1 MNSGQDAV
9 GCKSEMNESRLDEDL
24 KALGK
29 SPPPPLPTDFYA
41 AVWSK
46 IQNRETTIRGKPRNW
61 LEGLFVTLATP
72 QWAAAALVL
81 ALLIG
86 WSLGRITTR
95 RADCCC
101 ERYNR
106 EQRGC
111 QCHRE
116 RPAHQQTGASR
127 KVRIVALT

>member
-9 GCKSEMNESRLDEDL
+9 GSKSKMNESRLDEDL

-29 SPPPPLPTDFYA
+29 SPRPPLPTDFNA

-46 IQNRETTIRGKPRNW
+46 IQNRETSLHGKPRNW
-61 LEGLFVTLATP
+61 LEALFVTLATP

-86 WSLGRITTR
+86 WSLGRITT
-95 RADCCC
+95 
-101 ERYNR
+101 
-106 EQRGC
+106 
-111 QCHRE
+111 
-116 RPAHQQTGASR
+116 TGNASETR
-127 KVRIVALT
+127 LALLLV